1 MKHPAYHLRTN
12 KAVDRLEW
20 ISQIKKT
27 VLNERKA
34 GYYSLS
40 GPFLE
45 DMKIAHYFFPRMQL
59 VSIEGNAQTF
69 KRQQFHKFSSKLRL
83 QNFTLEDYLTHK
95 YEPGY
100 QDFFWLDFTD
110 LSTESFRAFRTLLTK
125 APHGSLIR
133 LTVRAEPSRVLNE
146 TRGHLTDIQ
155 QAEVRQR
162 IETKFDQDFGAIL
175 SHDAPRTPL
184 CSREEFARTV
194 QLMARRIASEALDNK
209 SERDFKHISTARY
222 DDGSQMLSITGIV
235 LDRDKS
241 IAAEQRL
248 RQNDLLLTDWPVP
261 YEIEV
266 PTLSLAE
273 RHTLNKCL
281 PIANTKKMGTKLAGK
296 LRYNIDQGVPRTE
309 FALAQY
315 GRHYLSYP
323 SFLKVD
329 F

>member
-20 ISQIKKT
+20 ISQIKKAL
-27 VLNERKA
+27 LNERKA

-45 DMKIAHYFFPRMQL
+45 DMKLAHYFFPRMQL

-83 QNFTLEDYLTHK
+83 QNFTVEDYLTHK

-110 LSTESFRAFRTLLTK
+110 LSTKSFRVFRTLLTK

-133 LTVRAEPSRVLNE
+133 LTVRAEPNRALNE
-146 TRGHLTDIQ
+146 ADGHLTDIQ
-155 QAEVRQR
+155 KAEVRQR
-162 IETKFDQDFGAIL
+162 IETKFDTDFGAIL

-184 CSREEFARTV
+184 CSREKFARTV

-222 DDGSQMLSITGIV
+222 DDGSQMLSITGVV

-241 IAAEQRL
+241 IALELRL
-248 RQNDLLLTDWPVP
+248 RQNDLLITDWPEP

-273 RHTLNKCL
+273 RHSLNKCL
-281 PIANTKKMGTKLAGK
+281 PIANTNTMGPKLARK
-296 LRYNIDQGVPRTE
+296 LRYNIDQGLPRTE
-309 FALAQY
+309 FVLAQY
-315 GRHYLSYP
+315 GLHYLSYP